1 MLALSMA
8 SQAQRVVSYATDVTR
23 TLDLTQG
30 TAAWGAT
37 QMGVPVID
45 VNPAVRHQEIDGFGA
60 AITGSTAYNLS
71 LMPAEAR
78 HAFLEE
84 TFSPNKVGFSY
95 VRVSIGCS
103 DFSLS
108 EYTLCDEPGI
118 EHFGLTVEETKYVI
132 PALRE
137 ILAINPS
144 LKIMGTPWTCP

>member
-1 MLALSMA
+1 MCGPTPVFRPWSIKIYANTEWSYQYVVNVFYTARNMIKKLILIGMGMLALSMA
-8 SQAQRVVSYATDVTR
+8 SQAQRVVSYATDLTR

-95 VRVSIGCS
+95 VRV
-103 DFSLS
+103 
-108 EYTLCDEPGI
+108 
-118 EHFGLTVEETKYVI
+118 
-132 PALRE
+132 
-137 ILAINPS
+137 
-144 LKIMGTPWTCP
+144 